1 MNDQSAMFGTPVS
14 IERQIL
20 AIEQM
25 LTVRRRILRKMV
37 DDGGLTGAE
46 MAARMSVL
54 EAVLA
59 TLQCVQKG
67 EQP

>member
-1 MNDQSAMFGTPVS
+1 MNAPDLPFGPVVS
-14 IERQIL
+14 IERQVV

-25 LTVRRRILRKMV
+25 LVVRRRILRKMV
-37 DDGGLTGAE
+37 DEGGLTGSE
-46 MAARMSVL
+46 MAQRMSVL

-59 TLQCVQKG
+59 TLQRVQKG